1 MEKIIN
7 GKRYNTE
14 TAILVGRWNNNLP
27 HDDFEWCAESLY
39 KKRGGEYFIYGE
51 GGSMTRYSKSKS
63 IVPLSFEQ
71 AESWAKRHLDST
83 AYENEFTLSDG
94 SADSERV
101 NLLIRAP
108 KNIVDKFKR
117 IMSQRSMTSGELL
130 SELLK
135 HLE

>member
-27 HDDFEWCAESLY
+27 HDDFEWCDESLY

-71 AESWAKRHLDST
+71 AESWAKRHLDSST
-83 AYENEFTLSDG
+83 YENEFTLSD
-94 SADSERV
+94 DNKQI

-108 KNIVDKFKR
+108 KSIVDKFKR
-117 IMSQRSMTSGELL
+117 LMSQRSMTSGDLLAELIKNA
-130 SELLK
+130 ET
-135 HLE
+135 E

>member
-51 GGSMTRYSKSKS
+51 GGSMTRYSKSKN

-71 AESWAKRHLDST
+71 AESWAKRHLDSS
-83 AYENEFTLSDG
+83 AYENEFTLSE
-94 SADSERV
+94 DSKQI

-108 KNIVDKFKR
+108 KSVVDKFKR
-117 IMSQRSMTSGELL
+117 LMSQRSMTSGELL

-135 HLE
+135 HSE